1 MMGGEWLMEMDNIN
15 IEELIKIKECIEDSE
30 RKKDKHDKCKNCG
43 KVNIFAKNVYLDINC
58 CCHKRW

>member
-1 MMGGEWLMEMDNIN
+1 MEMDNIN
-15 IEELIKIKECIEDSE
+15 IEELIKMKECIEDGE

-58 CCHKRW
+58 CCHKKW